1 MTTLFIIMYLYM
13 VLNSITSVLLTK
25 RILDEPTTALSVFIS
40 IIGAFLWPISI
51 VIGNWALY
59 ITKKNHD

>member
-1 MTTLFIIMYLYM
+1 M